1 MRSAIATA
9 GLLLLVPEARRR
21 WNWRIVLVALAYAG
35 TMISFVTA
43 TKLTTAANAIL
54 LQSAAP
60 AYVLVLAPWLLAERV
75 RRIDVATMLV
85 IAAGLALVLS
95 GATGATSTAP
105 DPATGNVLGAA
116 SGIGMALTMVGL
128 RWLGTRTSAGAAGRA
143 DPSAGTATIVAGNA
157 LACAMCLTMALPLS
171 GATTVDWAVLGYL
184 GVFQIGLAYVLVT
197 RGLRG
202 VPAVEA
208 SMLLLI
214 EPALNPVWVWL
225 VHGET
230 PGVRTIAGGALI
242 LAATVARSLAARD
255 ADEGR

>member
-1 MRSAIATA
+1 M
-9 GLLLLVPEARRR
+9 
-21 WNWRIVLVALAYAG
+21 LVALAYAG

-75 RRIDVATMLV
+75 RRIDVLTMVV

-95 GATGATSTAP
+95 GATGATTTAP
-105 DPATGNVLGAA
+105 DPATGNLLGAA

-128 RWLGTRTSAGAAGRA
+128 RWLGTRTSAGGA

-157 LACAMCLTMALPLS
+157 LACALCLPMALPLT

-225 VHGET
+225 VHGES
-230 PGVRTIAGGALI
+230 PGAHTIAGGALI
-242 LAATVARSLAARD
+242 LAATVARSLAARTID
-255 ADEGR
+255 DRR